1 MIRYKLIIY
10 SNINDHVY
18 TRNNSYTCPST
29 VSLSQRVH
37 MPILEYHLAFFLWKV
52 TQSLLEGT
60 LLYCDLFDFF
70 LTFYLGSL
78 SYPESLYSGTLKDVN
93 LLIFF
98 DWTHVVF
105 HYHHWN
111 SYYCDHHHSLQKLIP
126 LKTCILHSVK
136 A

>member
-60 LLYCDLFDFF
+60 LLYCNLFDFF

-93 LLIFF
+93 LNFFLIGPMLSFIIITGTATIVIIITLF
-98 DWTHVVF
+98 K
-105 HYHHWN
+105 
-111 SYYCDHHHSLQKLIP
+111 S
-126 LKTCILHSVK
+126 
-136 A
+136 